1 MAYHRSTVLRAPR
14 GRYHMLQLIGWVGI
28 KPALLL
34 FLSVFADARRCLFPR
49 FPPSAEMGA
58 LSWKRQCRGQ
68 YGQLPCR
75 AALDLAKRLNGRG
88 LDGLLCG
95 AALLALKRSFGGTKC
110 VMPALLFYSWVCEW

>member
-1 MAYHRSTVLRAPR
+1 MARFAFFTLAQIVL
-14 GRYHMLQLIGWVGI
+14 
-28 KPALLL
+28 
-34 FLSVFADARRCLFPR
+34 DA
-49 FPPSAEMGA
+49 PPSWWLAAYKFTLPASKRPRIDRLNAEMGA
-58 LSWKRQCRGQ
+58 PSQKRRCRG
-68 YGQLPCR
+68 GHGRLPCR